1 MVVILLCFSAAFESL
16 DCTAG
21 CESERTAP
29 ADERPAM
36 IALECDL
43 RRLSE

>member
-1 MVVILLCFSAAFESL
+1 MVVILVCFSAAFEL
-16 DCTAG
+16 LCCTG
-21 CESERTAP
+21 GHESERTAS